1 MCVRVCCVGLMCG
14 LWCPS
19 MRGGDVVG
27 AHGEGGC
34 RRSIP
39 DMGGVR
45 WSPFDVCRIGERV
58 VIGFGYGCLIDLCGD
73 AGGTIGDGVDEPGWL
88 SESFAGFCA
97 RNQKSSP

>member
-1 MCVRVCCVGLMCG
+1 
-14 LWCPS
+14 

-45 WSPFDVCRIGERV
+45 WSLFVICRIGERV
-58 VIGFGYGCLIDLCGD
+58 VIGGGFGWSGALCGV
-73 AGGTIGDGVDEPGWL
+73 ASGSFGSGGGGPGWL
-88 SESFAGFCA
+88 GGTCVDFVSSV
-97 RNQKSSP
+97 QKSSP

>member
-1 MCVRVCCVGLMCG
+1 
-14 LWCPS
+14 

-45 WSPFDVCRIGERV
+45 WSLFGFCRIGERV
-58 VIGFGYGCLIDLCGD
+58 VVGGGFGWSGDLSGD
-73 AGGTIGDGVDEPGWL
+73 AGGSLGGGGDGPDWVGGACVDFV
-88 SESFAGFCA
+88 SSA
-97 RNQKSSP
+97 QKSSP